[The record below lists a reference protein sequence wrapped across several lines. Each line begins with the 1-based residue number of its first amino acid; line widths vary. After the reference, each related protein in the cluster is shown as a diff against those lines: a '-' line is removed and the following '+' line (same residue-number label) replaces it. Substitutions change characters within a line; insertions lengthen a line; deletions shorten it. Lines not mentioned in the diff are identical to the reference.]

1 MLVAGGGAL
10 IGIVLTY
17 TINLANRWLIRQTG
31 EEPGVQI
38 MISLLIP
45 FAAYLTA
52 EHLNASGILAAVTAG
67 VTMHYSD
74 LTGHTLAA
82 TRMQRRTV
90 WDTVQMI
97 LNGIMFMLLGL
108 QLPRILESIEEIAI
122 DTGIASLAHLSAY
135 IVCITFALTTLRLI
149 WVWASLKLTLFGK
162 KGNVADKKSFPR
174 LLLVTAFAG
183 VRGAITLAGIL
194 TLPLTM
200 LDGTDFPAR
209 DLVIFLAM
217 GVILLSLIVAS
228 IALPILAAGF
238 EFSEPVAQINK
249 ETVARNAAASA
260 AIRRVEDLYRGIP
273 NDQPESLVQ
282 MEAAMHVIELYRRR
296 LAHGLRQ
303 NGSSHHIREL
313 DVERQMRIEALRA
326 ERDQLYQLRLNRQL
340 DDVLHRQL
348 VHEID
353 LIETALTKQ
362 KQH

>member
-1 MLVAGGGAL
+1 
-10 IGIVLTY
+10 
-17 TINLANRWLIRQTG
+17 
-31 EEPGVQI
+31 
-38 MISLLIP
+38 
-45 FAAYLTA
+45 
-52 EHLNASGILAAVTAG
+52 
-67 VTMHYSD
+67 
-74 LTGHTLAA
+74 
-82 TRMQRRTV
+82 
-90 WDTVQMI
+90 
-97 LNGIMFMLLGL
+97 
-108 QLPRILESIEEIAI
+108 
-122 DTGIASLAHLSAY
+122 
-135 IVCITFALTTLRLI
+135 
-149 WVWASLKLTLFGK
+149 
-162 KGNVADKKSFPR
+162 
-174 LLLVTAFAG
+174 
-183 VRGAITLAGIL
+183 
-194 TLPLTM
+194 M

>member
-162 KGNVADKKSFPR
+162 KEMSQIKSLF
-174 LLLVTAFAG
+174 
-183 VRGAITLAGIL
+183 
-194 TLPLTM
+194 
-200 LDGTDFPAR
+200 
-209 DLVIFLAM
+209 
-217 GVILLSLIVAS
+217 
-228 IALPILAAGF
+228 
-238 EFSEPVAQINK
+238 
-249 ETVARNAAASA
+249 
-260 AIRRVEDLYRGIP
+260 
-273 NDQPESLVQ
+273 
-282 MEAAMHVIELYRRR
+282 
-296 LAHGLRQ
+296 HG
-303 NGSSHHIREL
+303 
-313 DVERQMRIEALRA
+313 
-326 ERDQLYQLRLNRQL
+326 YCW
-340 DDVLHRQL
+340 
-348 VHEID
+348 
-353 LIETALTKQ
+353 
-362 KQH
+362 